1 MAQASAHRAI
11 AAVLFA
17 LLATGAGAQT
27 QPLLTGDTDLHDPSV
42 IFHDGMFVSFATGG
56 ENSSDGG
63 TPRVKTSP
71 DGLAWDD
78 AGSIPGGVP
87 AWITKELGYD
97 PSNIW
102 APSVTLHGGV
112 AYMYYSASTFG
123 SQESLIALMINPA
136 FDPRNPTA
144 GWEDRGMV
152 IRSVKGDGFNA
163 IDPFRFDDFSGS
175 WLVFGSYWD
184 GIRLIPLDPVSGL
197 RLGEEAP
204 VALASRQGKAIE
216 APAIMKRGEWYYL
229 FTSFDRCCR
238 GTGSTYRIMV
248 GRSADIKGPYADR
261 DGTPLLENGGTEVL
275 KGEGARRGPGGQET
289 FMVGDEYWLAWHYYD
304 RKMYGLSKLQ
314 IARLHFD
321 GEGWPLL
328 DPPPAE

>member
-1 MAQASAHRAI
+1 MRVRLAL
-11 AAVLFA
+11 AVA
-17 LLATGAGAQT
+17 LLALLAGPALAQT

-42 IFHDGMFVSFATGG
+42 IFYDGMFVAFATGG

-63 TPRVKTSP
+63 TPRAKTSP
-71 DGLAWDD
+71 DGLDWDD
-78 AGSIPGGVP
+78 AGAIPGGVP
-87 AWITKELGYD
+87 EWVERELGYD

-102 APSVTLHGGV
+102 APSVTAWGGTV
-112 AYMYYSASTFG
+112 YMYYSASTFG

-152 IRSVKGDGFNA
+152 IRSNKGDDFNA
-163 IDPFRFDDFSGS
+163 IDPFRIDDFSGS
-175 WLVFGSYWD
+175 YVVFGSWWD
-184 GIRLIPLDPVSGL
+184 GIRLIQIDPTSGL
-197 RLGEEAP
+197 RLGEDPP
-204 VALASRQGKAIE
+204 VALASRQGKGIE
-216 APAIMKRGEWYYL
+216 APAILKRGEWYYL

-248 GRSADIKGPYADR
+248 GRATEIIGPYLDR
-261 DGTPLLENGGTEVL
+261 NGTPLLGDGGTEVL
-275 KGEGARRGPGGQET
+275 IGEGDRRGPGGQET

-321 GEGWPLL
+321 DDGWPFL
-328 DPPPAE
+328 DPAPAE